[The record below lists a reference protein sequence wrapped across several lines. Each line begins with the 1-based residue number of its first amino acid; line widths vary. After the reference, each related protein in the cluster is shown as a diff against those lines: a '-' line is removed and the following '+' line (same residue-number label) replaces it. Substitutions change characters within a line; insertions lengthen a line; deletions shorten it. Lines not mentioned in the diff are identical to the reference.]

1 MLLAAAVLFFQ
12 FPVLSASNLSISAK
26 ASEPAAV
33 SRVADDATPVPSTE
47 AGASSSAKAA
57 AKFEVAFAD
66 ANSSSMSFAPG
77 RLVAEPI
84 TPLNSAVSADAAAN
98 ADPSPA
104 PAAAPAAI
112 EPTPLISS
120 YRPVYGPPVIAVSD
134 RWQKREWLALS
145 IAAHGA
151 AGFDAWTTRKV
162 LSSVPNAQE
171 SNPLLRPFAGNAS
184 MYAAVQVAP
193 TILDYLSRRMMN
205 SRHDVLRNTWWLPQ
219 AVSAVV
225 SVASGVH
232 NLGVYNSR

>member
-1 MLLAAAVLFFQ
+1 MLLAAAVLLLQ
-12 FPVLSASNLSISAK
+12 FPVLSASNLSTSAK
-26 ASEPAAV
+26 ASEPASV
-33 SRVADDATPVPSTE
+33 SRVADEGPVASAE
-47 AGASSSAKAA
+47 AGASSAKAA
-57 AKFEVAFAD
+57 AKTEVAFAD

-84 TPLNSAVSADAAAN
+84 TPLNSAAPTAAN

-104 PAAAPAAI
+104 AI
-112 EPTPLISS
+112 EPTPHISS
-120 YRPVYGPPVIAVSD
+120 YRPVYGAPVRTVSD

-145 IAAHGA
+145 IAAHGG

-162 LSSVPNAQE
+162 LSNVPGAQE
-171 SNPLLRPFAGNAS
+171 MNPLLRPFAGNAS

-193 TILDYLSRRMMN
+193 TILDYVSRRMMN
-205 SRHDVLRNTWWLPQ
+205 SRYDVLRHTWWLPQ

-232 NLGVYNSR
+232 NIGVYNSR

>member
-1 MLLAAAVLFFQ
+1 MLLAAVVLFFQ
-12 FPVLSASNLSISAK
+12 FPVLSASNLSTSAK

-33 SRVADDATPVPSTE
+33 ARVADNATPVPSKE
-47 AGASSSAKAA
+47 AVASSSAKAA
-57 AKFEVAFAD
+57 AKTEVAFAN
-66 ANSSSMSFAPG
+66 ANSNSISYAPG

-84 TPLNSAVSADAAAN
+84 TPLNSAVSAVAAAN
-98 ADPSPA
+98 ADPT
-104 PAAAPAAI
+104 PAAI
-112 EPTPLISS
+112 EPTPVISP
-120 YRPVYGPPVIAVSD
+120 YRPVYGPPVRAVSD
-134 RWQKREWLALS
+134 RWQKREWLGLS

-162 LSSVPNAQE
+162 LSSVPNSQE

-184 MYAAVQVAP
+184 MYVAVQVAP
-193 TILDYLSRRMMN
+193 TILDYLSRRMMH

>member
-1 MLLAAAVLFFQ
+1 MLLAAAVLLLQ
-12 FPVLSASNLSISAK
+12 FPVLSASNLSTSAK
-26 ASEPAAV
+26 TSEPASV
-33 SRVADDATPVPSTE
+33 SRVADAAAPVPSAE
-47 AGASSSAKAA
+47 AGASSAKAA
-57 AKFEVAFAD
+57 VKTEVAFAD

-84 TPLNSAVSADAAAN
+84 TPLNSAAPAAAN
-98 ADPSPA
+98 ADPSPV
-104 PAAAPAAI
+104 AI

-120 YRPVYGPPVIAVSD
+120 YRPVYAPPVRTVSD

-145 IAAHGA
+145 IAAHGG

-162 LSSVPNAQE
+162 LSNVPGAQE
-171 SNPLLRPFAGNAS
+171 MNPLLRPFAGNAS

-193 TILDYLSRRMMN
+193 TILDYVSRRMMN
-205 SRHDVLRNTWWLPQ
+205 SRYDVLRHTWWLPQ

-232 NLGVYNSR
+232 NIGVYNSR

>member
-1 MLLAAAVLFFQ
+1 MLLAAAVLLLQ
-12 FPVLSASNLSISAK
+12 FPVLSASNLSTSSK
-26 ASEPAAV
+26 ASEPASV
-33 SRVADDATPVPSTE
+33 SRVADEAPVASAE
-47 AGASSSAKAA
+47 AVASSAKAA
-57 AKFEVAFAD
+57 AKTEVAFAD

-84 TPLNSAVSADAAAN
+84 TPLNSAAPAAAN

-104 PAAAPAAI
+104 VI
-112 EPTPLISS
+112 ERTPLISS
-120 YRPVYGPPVIAVSD
+120 YRPVYGPPVRTVSD

-145 IAAHGA
+145 IAAHGG

-162 LSSVPNAQE
+162 LSNVPGAQE
-171 SNPLLRPFAGNAS
+171 MNPLLRPFAGNAS

-193 TILDYLSRRMMN
+193 TILDYVSRRMMN
-205 SRHDVLRNTWWLPQ
+205 SRYDVLRHTWWLPQ

-232 NLGVYNSR
+232 NIGVYNSR

>member
-12 FPVLSASNLSISAK
+12 FPVLSASNLSATAK
-26 ASEPAAV
+26 PSEPTTV
-33 SRVADDATPVPSTE
+33 SRVADAPVPNAET
-47 AGASSSAKAA
+47 GASSAKVTP
-57 AKFEVAFAD
+57 KVEVAFAD
-66 ANSSSMSFAPG
+66 ANASPISYAPG
-77 RLVAEPI
+77 RLVAEPV
-84 TPLNSAVSADAAAN
+84 TPLNSAVSAVAAAN

-104 PAAAPAAI
+104 TAAL

-120 YRPVYGPPVIAVSD
+120 YRPVYGPPVRAVSD

-145 IAAHGA
+145 IAAHSA

-162 LSSVPNAQE
+162 LSSVPNSQE

-184 MYAAVQVAP
+184 MYVAVQVAP

-232 NLGVYNSR
+232 NLGVYRSR

>member
-1 MLLAAAVLFFQ
+1 MLLAAAVLLLQ
-12 FPVLSASNLSISAK
+12 FPALSASNLSTSAK
-26 ASEPAAV
+26 ASEPASA
-33 SRVADDATPVPSTE
+33 SRVADEASVASAE
-47 AGASSSAKAA
+47 AGASSAKAA
-57 AKFEVAFAD
+57 AKTEVAFAD

-84 TPLNSAVSADAAAN
+84 TPLNSAAPAAAN
-98 ADPSPA
+98 ADPS
-104 PAAAPAAI
+104 PAAI

-120 YRPVYGPPVIAVSD
+120 YRPVYDPPVRTVSD

-145 IAAHGA
+145 IAAHGG

-162 LSSVPNAQE
+162 LSNVPGAQE
-171 SNPLLRPFAGNAS
+171 MNPLLRPFAGNAS

-193 TILDYLSRRMMN
+193 TILDYVSRRMMN
-205 SRHDVLRNTWWLPQ
+205 SRYDVLRHTWWLPQ

-232 NLGVYNSR
+232 NIGVYNSR

>member
-1 MLLAAAVLFFQ
+1 MLLAAAVLLLQ
-12 FPVLSASNLSISAK
+12 FPVLSASNLSTSAK
-26 ASEPAAV
+26 TSEPASV
-33 SRVADDATPVPSTE
+33 SRVADEAPVASVE
-47 AGASSSAKAA
+47 AGASSAKAA
-57 AKFEVAFAD
+57 AKTEVAFAD

-84 TPLNSAVSADAAAN
+84 TPLNSAAPAAAN

-104 PAAAPAAI
+104 AI
-112 EPTPLISS
+112 QPT
-120 YRPVYGPPVIAVSD
+120 RPGYGPPVGTVSD

-145 IAAHGA
+145 IAAHGG

-162 LSSVPNAQE
+162 LSNVPGAQE
-171 SNPLLRPFAGNAS
+171 MNPLLRPFAGNAS

-193 TILDYLSRRMMN
+193 TILDYVSLRMMH
-205 SRHDVLRNTWWLPQ
+205 SRYDVLRHTWWLPQ

-232 NLGVYNSR
+232 NIGVYNSR

>member
-1 MLLAAAVLFFQ
+1 MLLAAAVLLLQ
-12 FPVLSASNLSISAK
+12 FPVLSASNLSTSAK
-26 ASEPAAV
+26 ASEPASV
-33 SRVADDATPVPSTE
+33 SRVADEAPVASAE
-47 AGASSSAKAA
+47 AGASSARAA
-57 AKFEVAFAD
+57 AKTEVAFAD

-84 TPLNSAVSADAAAN
+84 TPLNSAAPAAAN

-104 PAAAPAAI
+104 AI
-112 EPTPLISS
+112 EPTALISS
-120 YRPVYGPPVIAVSD
+120 YRPVYGPPVRTVSD

-145 IAAHGA
+145 IAAHGG

-162 LSSVPNAQE
+162 LSSVPGAQE
-171 SNPLLRPFAGNAS
+171 MNPLLRPFAGNAS

-193 TILDYLSRRMMN
+193 TILDYVSRRMMN
-205 SRHDVLRNTWWLPQ
+205 SRYDVLRHTWWLPQ

-232 NLGVYNSR
+232 NIGVYNSR

>member
-12 FPVLSASNLSISAK
+12 FPVLSASNLSTSAK
-26 ASEPAAV
+26 AGEPASV
-33 SRVADDATPVPSTE
+33 SRVGDQAPVAMVE
-47 AGASSSAKAA
+47 ASASSAKAA
-57 AKFEVAFAD
+57 AKTEVAFAD
-66 ANSSSMSFAPG
+66 ANSGSMSFAPG

-84 TPLNSAVSADAAAN
+84 TPLNSAVSASGAN
-98 ADPSPA
+98 ADPS
-104 PAAAPAAI
+104 PAAI

-120 YRPVYGPPVIAVSD
+120 YRPVYGPTVTVSN

-145 IAAHGA
+145 IAAHGG

-162 LSSVPNAQE
+162 LSNVPGAQE
-171 SNPLLRPFAGNAS
+171 MNPLLRPFAGNAA

-193 TILDYLSRRMMN
+193 TILDYVSRRMMH
-205 SRHDVLRNTWWLPQ
+205 SQYDVLRHTWWLPQ

>member
-12 FPVLSASNLSISAK
+12 FPVLSASNLSVSAK
-26 ASEPAAV
+26 PSELATV
-33 SRVADDATPVPSTE
+33 SRVADAPVPNAET
-47 AGASSSAKAA
+47 GASSAKVTP
-57 AKFEVAFAD
+57 KVEVAFAD
-66 ANSSSMSFAPG
+66 ANASSTSYAPG

-104 PAAAPAAI
+104 AL

-120 YRPVYGPPVIAVSD
+120 YRPVYGPPVRAVSD

-145 IAAHGA
+145 IAAHGS

-162 LSSVPNAQE
+162 LSSVPNSQE